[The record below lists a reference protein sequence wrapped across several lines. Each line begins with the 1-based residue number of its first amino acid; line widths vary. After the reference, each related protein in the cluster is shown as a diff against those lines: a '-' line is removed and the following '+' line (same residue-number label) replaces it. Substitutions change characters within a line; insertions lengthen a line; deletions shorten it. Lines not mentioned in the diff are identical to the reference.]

1 VGSNKADPQP
11 LGSVGERV
19 SVSGGGV
26 DLAGGAI
33 VHSEETTPT
42 GVVKRLTG
50 VVRLDGDLTGYV
62 LYQPTQVFDT
72 ERRTLVVTG
81 ENVFSGTIAGS
92 DPVVLR
98 SDESRFEVDLTTGTE
113 TGTVHLVGGADDDTC
128 VWYECEL
135 VVVGTG
141 HTAEGDPTF
150 NYSGG
155 LHPSTAPNSATE
167 EMMSGEPDFGPA
179 TERAPIGW

>member
-1 VGSNKADPQP
+1 L

-26 DLAGGAI
+26 DLASGAI

-42 GVVKRLTG
+42 GVVKCLTEL
-50 VVRLDGDLTGYV
+50 VRLYGDLTGYV
-62 LYQPTQVFDT
+62 LYQPIQVFDT
-72 ERRTLVVTG
+72 ERRKLVVTG

-92 DPVVLR
+92 DPVILH

-113 TGTVHLVGGADDDTC
+113 TGTVHLVGGSDAHGSGA
-128 VWYECEL
+128 WYECEL

-150 NYSGG
+150 NYSGVCTRRP
-155 LHPSTAPNSATE
+155 HP
-167 EMMSGEPDFGPA
+167 GP
-179 TERAPIGW
+179 